1 LAIIRLENTLAVQ
14 KDIIKIFMKKL
25 ILSLLVFCLHS
36 LTTAQTATV
45 NYTTSSAIISNPE
58 RGFCEYSIVTSNSA
72 GSFTK
77 LTAAT
82 FTPLAAKNQTIIFR
96 LYYLKPFLAT
106 ATIPAAFI
114 TNLQSDFTAL
124 RTAGFKVILRFAYND
139 VTPATGSYNDA
150 PAKAL
155 LLSHINQLKT
165 TILANS
171 DVILTF
177 QSGFW
182 GTYGE
187 NYYTD
192 FYGNISTQT
201 ITPSHIADRKEI
213 VDAMFTCVGP
223 TRKLAVRTPPIKAA
237 YFNQEIPA
245 DTITIAQAYNGTQKS
260 RIGGFNDCFLAEFND
275 YTYADTTTE
284 KPFWATESKYT
295 IMGGE
300 TCVDN
305 ALYTNCTNAQK
316 EMRRFNWTFCNDLYN
331 PAVLTRWKS
340 TTPGPEC
347 FTAISNNLGYRLV
360 LHSASFSSGSAINVV
375 NYSITLKNEGYA
387 APVNPR
393 KVELIFR
400 STTTTENFSRTINTD
415 PRLWFGGST
424 ITLAG
429 TINTPIVLTAGNY
442 DMLFKLSDPE
452 PSLASNIKYNIQL
465 ANGGSLWEAAT
476 GFNKLNH
483 IVNLRSGSGV
493 VPLKIISFS
502 GQMINGNAKI
512 DWKVSNDI
520 LGKGFET
527 EYSTDGI
534 NFTKIDDQNFVVNK
548 LDYTTY
554 HKTVFNDAV
563 FYRIKMLHTDGSI
576 LYSNIIKLNGSKDDR
591 IVLKTNLCTSDIEV
605 SSYYNNIG
613 KLSIYN
619 GEGKLVYKGNINNQ
633 TVIINCYNWARGTY
647 FLHSENNKV
656 AETKKIILL

>member
-1 LAIIRLENTLAVQ
+1 
-14 KDIIKIFMKKL
+14 MKKL
-25 ILSLLVFCLHS
+25 ILYLVVFCLYFNE
-36 LTTAQTATV
+36 TNAQTTTV
-45 NYTTSSAIISNPE
+45 NYTASSAIISNPE
-58 RGFCEYSIVTSNSA
+58 RGFCEYSIVTAAAN

-77 LTAAT
+77 LTAST
-82 FTPLAAKNQTIIFR
+82 FTPLVAKNQTIIFR
-96 LYYLKPFLAT
+96 LYYLKPYLALS
-106 ATIPAAFI
+106 TIPAAFI
-114 TNLQSDFTAL
+114 TNLQSDFNAI
-124 RTAGFKVILRFAYND
+124 RAAGFKVILRFAYND
-139 VTPATGSYNDA
+139 VTPATGLRNDA

-155 LLSHINQLKT
+155 LLSHISQLKA

-192 FYGNISTQT
+192 FYGDISTQA
-201 ITPSHIADRKEI
+201 ITPAHIAARKEI
-213 VDAMFTCVGP
+213 IDSMFKCVGP
-223 TRKLAVRTPPIKAA
+223 SRKLAVRTPPIKAA
-237 YFNQEIPA
+237 YFNQTIPA
-245 DTITIAQAYNGTQKS
+245 DTLTIAQAYNGTQSS
-260 RIGGFNDCFLAEFND
+260 RIGGFNDCFLAEYND

-284 KPFWATESKYT
+284 KPFWTTESKYT

-305 ALYTNCTNAQK
+305 ATYTNCANAQK

-340 TTPGPEC
+340 TTPDPEC

-360 LHSASFSSGSAINVV
+360 LQNATFSSGTAINVV

-393 KVELIFR
+393 KVELVFR
-400 STTTTENFSRTINTD
+400 STTTTENFTRTINTD

-429 TINTPIVLTAGNY
+429 TINTPVVLTAGNY
-442 DMLFKLSDPE
+442 AMLLKLSDPE
-452 PSLASNIKYNIQL
+452 PTLSANIKYNIQV
-465 ANGGSLWEAAT
+465 ANGGALWESTT
-476 GFNKLNH
+476 GLNKLNNT
-483 IVNLRSGSGV
+483 VNLVSGSGILPV
-493 VPLKIISFS
+493 KIISFS

-512 DWKVSNDI
+512 DWTVNNDI
-520 LGKGFET
+520 TVKEFET

-534 NFTKIDDQNFVVNK
+534 NFIKIDRQNFVLNK
-548 LDYTTY
+548 VDYTTY
-554 HKTVFNDAV
+554 HTYIFKNVV
-563 FYRIKMLHTDGSI
+563 FYRLKVFHTDGSVV
-576 LYSNIIKLNGSKDDR
+576 YSNIIKLNGSKEDR
-591 IVLKTNLCTSDIEV
+591 IVLKSNLCTSDIEL
-605 SSYYNNIG
+605 SSNYDNIRNI
-613 KLSIYN
+613 SIYSID
-619 GEGKLVYKGNINNQ
+619 GKIVYKGKINNG

-656 AETKKIILL
+656 METMKIILL

>member
-1 LAIIRLENTLAVQ
+1 MKNLLLLSYAICIYNFTN
-14 KDIIKIFMKKL
+14 
-25 ILSLLVFCLHS
+25 
-36 LTTAQTATV
+36 AQTTIV
-45 NYTTSSAIISNPE
+45 NYTGTSSIISNPE

-82 FTPLAAKNQTIIFR
+82 FTPLVAKNQTIIFR

-114 TNLQSDFTAL
+114 TNLQSDFNAI

-139 VTPATGSYNDA
+139 VTPASGLRNDA

-155 LLSHINQLKT
+155 LLSHINQLKA

-171 DVILTF
+171 DVILLF
-177 QSGFW
+177 ESGFW

-192 FYGNISTQT
+192 YYGDISTQT
-201 ITPSHIADRKEI
+201 ITPTHIADRKEI

-237 YFNQEIPA
+237 YYNQTIPA
-245 DTITIAQAYNGTQKS
+245 DTITAAQAYNGTDKT
-260 RIGGFNDCFLAEFND
+260 RIGGFNDCFLAEYND

-300 TCVDN
+300 TCIDN
-305 ALYTNCTNAQK
+305 ATYTNCTNAQK

-360 LHSASFSSGSAINVV
+360 LQSANFSSGSAINVV

-393 KVELIFR
+393 KVELVFGNTVTSDTFTR
-400 STTTTENFSRTINTD
+400 VINTD

-429 TINTPIVLTAGNY
+429 SINTPVGLTTGNY
-442 DMLFKLSDPE
+442 AMLLKLSDPE
-452 PSLASNIKYNIQL
+452 PSLASISKYNIQV
-465 ANGGSLWEAAT
+465 ANGGSLWVA
-476 GFNKLNH
+476 GRGYNKLNH
-483 IVNLRSGSGV
+483 TVSLVAGSGV
-493 VPLKIISFS
+493 LPVKIISFF
-502 GQMINGNAKI
+502 GEMINGNAKI
-512 DWKVSNDI
+512 DWKVNNDNLI
-520 LGKGFET
+520 KSFET

-534 NFTKIDDQNFVVNK
+534 NFKKIDQQYFVLGK

-554 HKTVFNDAV
+554 HSTVFKDAI
-563 FYRIKMLHTDGSI
+563 FYRLKVLHTDGSI
-576 LYSNIIKLNGSKDDR
+576 FYSNIIKLNGSKDDR
-591 IVLKTNLCTSDIEV
+591 LVLKTNLCKSDIEV
-605 SSYYNNIG
+605 SSIYNNIG
-613 KLSIYN
+613 NISIYN
-619 GEGKLVYKGNINNQ
+619 LEGKLIYKSKIHNQTININ
-633 TVIINCYNWARGTY
+633 CANWARGTY
-647 FLHSENNKV
+647 FLRSENNRV
-656 AETKKIILL
+656 AETKEIVLY

>member
-1 LAIIRLENTLAVQ
+1 
-14 KDIIKIFMKKL
+14 MKKL
-25 ILSLLVFCLHS
+25 ILPLIVFCLINFAN
-36 LTTAQTATV
+36 AQTTTV
-45 NYTTSSAIISNPE
+45 NYSVSSAIISNPE
-58 RGFCEYSIVTSNSA
+58 RGFCEYSIVTAAAN

-77 LTAAT
+77 LTAST
-82 FTPLAAKNQTIIFR
+82 FTPLVAKNQTVIFR
-96 LYYLKPFLAT
+96 LYYLKPYLALS
-106 ATIPAAFI
+106 TIPAAFI
-114 TNLQSDFTAL
+114 TNLQSDFNAI
-124 RTAGFKVILRFAYND
+124 RAAGFKVILRFAYND
-139 VTPATGSYNDA
+139 VTPASGLRNDA

-155 LLSHINQLKT
+155 LLSHINQLKA

-192 FYGNISTQT
+192 FYGDISTQP
-201 ITPSHIADRKEI
+201 ITPTHIADRKEI
-213 VDAMFTCVGP
+213 IDAMFTCVGP

-237 YFNQEIPA
+237 YFSQAIPA

-300 TCVDN
+300 TCIDN
-305 ALYTNCTNAQK
+305 ALYTTCTNAQK

-331 PAVLTRWKS
+331 AAVINRWKS

-360 LHSASFSSGSAINVV
+360 LQSANFSSGSAINVV

-393 KVELIFR
+393 KVELVFR
-400 STTTTENFSRTINTD
+400 STTTSENFSRTINTD

-429 TINTPIVLTAGNY
+429 TINTPVVLTAGNY
-442 DMLFKLSDPE
+442 DMLLKLSDPE

-465 ANGGSLWEAAT
+465 ANGGSLWESAT

-483 IVNLRSGSGV
+483 TVNLKSGSGII
-493 VPLKIISFS
+493 PIRIISFT
-502 GQMINGNAKI
+502 GQMINGSAKI
-512 DWKVSNDI
+512 DWTVNGDI
-520 LGKGFET
+520 LTKEFET

-534 NFTKIDDQNFVVNK
+534 NFKKIDHQNFVAGK
-548 LDYTTY
+548 ADYTTY
-554 HKTVFNDAV
+554 HTTTFTDAV
-563 FYRIKMLHTDGSI
+563 FYRLKVLGSDGSI
-576 LYSNIIKLNGSKDDR
+576 VYSNIIKLNGSKDDR
-591 IVLKTNLCTSDIEV
+591 LVLKTNLCTTDIEI

-613 KLSIYN
+613 HISIYSLEGRVMYN
-619 GEGKLVYKGNINNQ
+619 GKINNE
-633 TVIINCYNWARGTY
+633 TVIVNCNNWARGTY
-647 FLHSENNKV
+647 FLHSENNKIL
-656 AETKKIILL
+656 ETKKIVLQ